1 MPRKAKLASLAQ
13 ADAAPGGTAS
23 VDRALTVLSAFR
35 TGDKALSLT
44 EFAVRTQLHKS
55 TVLRL
60 LASLM
65 HAGWIQRREDGGY
78 ELGLEV
84 ARLHGIFSSASSL
97 DRIVMPRLQELVA
110 LTGEGASYHVKQP
123 NGAGWNRLCLY
134 RVDSSHTVRDHVQPG
149 DLLPADRGVGAR
161 VLIAYSEP
169 AVQGA
174 TEADRALYAN
184 IKSTGFC
191 ALIGDRSPDLAGISA
206 PVFHADGRL
215 AAAVTLTMPT
225 HRYNPAYIP
234 HVVAAAQRLTGMVY
248 FNVSRTCL
256 RT

>member
-1 MPRKAKLASLAQ
+1 MPRKAALASLAQ

-35 TGDKALSLT
+35 AGDKALSLT
-44 EFAVRTQLHKS
+44 DFALRTQLHKS

-60 LASLM
+60 LASLI
-65 HAGWIQRREDGGY
+65 HAGWIQRREDGAY

-84 ARLHGIFSSASSL
+84 ARLHGIFSSAFSL
-97 DRIVMPRLQELVA
+97 DRIVMPMLHELVA

-134 RVDSSHTVRDHVQPG
+134 RVNSSHAVRDHVQPG

-161 VLIAYSEP
+161 VLMAYSD
-169 AVQGA
+169 GA
-174 TEADRALYAN
+174 QQASTEADSALYAT
-184 IKSTGFC
+184 IKAEGYC
-191 ALIGDRSPDLAGISA
+191 ALIGDRTPDLAGISA

-225 HRYNPAYIP
+225 HRYNPAYIV
-234 HVVAAAQRLTGMVY
+234 HVVAAAQRLSGMV
-248 FNVSRTCL
+248 
-256 RT
+256 